1 MPNDYL
7 EIPLFLVTA
16 YPLLMVK
23 YYDTA
28 VAFQELFLLLE
39 LLCFLGIQIQ
49 FSSIQKLGLESKS
62 MKL

>member
-1 MPNDYL
+1 MLNDYL
-7 EIPLFLVTA
+7 EISLFLVIA
-16 YPLLMVK
+16 YPLLTVK

-49 FSSIQKLGLESKS
+49 FSSIQKLGSELKS

>member
-1 MPNDYL
+1 MLNDYL
-7 EIPLFLVTA
+7 EIPLFLVIA

-49 FSSIQKLGLESKS
+49 FSSIQKLGLELKS

>member
-1 MPNDYL
+1 MLNDYL
-7 EIPLFLVTA
+7 EISLFLVIA
-16 YPLLMVK
+16 YPLYMLK

-49 FSSIQKLGLESKS
+49 FSSIQKLGSELKS